1 MASDS
6 LDILHARCRSNPGM
20 ADVWSPGLAEFYK
33 NNSSD
38 PYFLS
43 LDNIAPAAFI
53 SRAYWHLFGF
63 RTGAIILHLL
73 IAGFDEAVLL
83 TALYGSVRNKQSYG
97 FDFSLWLLAM
107 LLVSPLVWLHYLPL
121 LVIPSVQLASLL
133 SHGYHLSLA
142 AVAMLLS
149 YALIFIF
156 YPIADSLPRHG
167 VSELLSEYAVA
178 AVLLLYC
185 ATQVLMRSLSAQPRS
200 RADLV

>member
-1 MASDS
+1 
-6 LDILHARCRSNPGM
+6 
-20 ADVWSPGLAEFYK
+20 
-33 NNSSD
+33 
-38 PYFLS
+38 
-43 LDNIAPAAFI
+43 
-53 SRAYWHLFGF
+53 
-63 RTGAIILHLL
+63 
-73 IAGFDEAVLL
+73 
-83 TALYGSVRNKQSYG
+83 
-97 FDFSLWLLAM
+97 M

-167 VSELLSEYAVA
+167 VPELLSEYAVA

-185 ATQVLMRSLSAQPRS
+185 ATQVPCEVS
-200 RADLV
+200 RRDLAAGGSCLVKLCY